1 MMKAVLVAG
10 IIALPISSAFVSP
23 HSRYGQRFHVA
34 ININDCVAASEHIFS
49 TCSTKL
55 NLLGNLFGNDVA
67 DVETKELARFSNLL
81 VSSDVNIDVKFDSLS
96 IMISSWSKMFS
107 DHKKMGLTTAVDVVE
122 LPKSGD
128 SAGVQLL
135 FKKGKGGRFAYRDKD
150 DKKDD
155 GDKKK
160 QKEDSVK
167 EGGVQ
172 VMINKLSDGNLEVI
186 ASRCEIEEGTIIK
199 EMSEQTIIDSLGQT
213 MKAWKKEQQ

>member
-23 HSRYGQRFHVA
+23 HSRCGQHFHVG
-34 ININDCVAASEHIFS
+34 INDRVAESEHIFS
-49 TCSTKL
+49 TRSTKL
-55 NLLGNLFGNDVA
+55 NLLGNLFGNNVA
-67 DVETKELARFSNLL
+67 DVETKELDRFSNLL
-81 VSSDVNIDVKFDSLS
+81 VNSDVNIDVKFDSLS
-96 IMISSWSKMFS
+96 IMISSWSNMFS

-150 DKKDD
+150 DKNDD